1 MERNRER
8 MLAMGLPSIMRSLQ
22 NIAGPA
28 PKPPPKKRVKKEKK
42 PAPVKVKAEP
52 GEEGQEEEAEID
64 DGGLRRSRRI
74 RGVVKKEKEETA
86 EERFERQVGE
96 FIVSGECPKCGS
108 IKEKGHRNHLRSC
121 GGPRAAAGDG
131 STKGY
136 SLLDKQLLSE
146 LTEEDRKDSKKR
158 MLARMKA
165 LAISNLVDFT
175 PEDAKFIV
183 LGSKGDPYTV
193 TLADE
198 KHKCT
203 CLDHR
208 FRRHNCKHICLV
220 LDQIGTLD
228 DPSKWKG
235 AVERSL
241 DDLIKMEN
249 GGGKSGPPVAPAPK
263 DKDAEMAAKFL

>member
-8 MLAMGLPSIMRSLQ
+8 MLSMGLPSLMRTIQ
-22 NIAGPA
+22 NIAGPP
-28 PKPPPKKRVKKEKK
+28 PKPPPKKRVKKEK
-42 PAPVKVKAEP
+42 PAPKVKVKT
-52 GEEGQEEEAEID
+52 EEGAEEKEEEEIE
-64 DGGLRRSRRI
+64 GGPRRSRRNRNAI
-74 RGVVKKEKEETA
+74 KKEKEETA

-96 FIVSGECPKCGS
+96 FIVDGECPKCGK
-108 IKEKGHRNHLRSC
+108 IYEKGHRSHLRSC
-121 GGPRAAAGDG
+121 GGPKATAGDG

-136 SLLDKQLLSE
+136 SLLDKELLSE
-146 LTEEDRKDSKKR
+146 LTEEERKDSQKR

-175 PEDAKFIV
+175 PEAAKFIV

-208 FRRHNCKHICLV
+208 FRRHNCKHICLC
-220 LDQIGTLD
+220 LSQIGALENPTT
-228 DPSKWKG
+228 WKG

-241 DDLIKMEN
+241 DELIKMEE
-249 GGGKSGPPVAPAPK
+249 GGGGGSGPKVAPAPK

>member
-8 MLAMGLPSIMRSLQ
+8 MFAMGLPSLMRTIE
-22 NIAGPA
+22 NIAGPP
-28 PKPPPKKRVKKEKK
+28 PKPPPKKRVKKQK
-42 PAPVKVKAEP
+42 PAPKVKEKTEE
-52 GEEGQEEEAEID
+52 GEEEEIE
-64 DGGLRRSRRI
+64 GGPRRSRRKRNTI
-74 RGVVKKEKEETA
+74 KKEKEETA

-96 FIVSGECPKCGS
+96 FIVDGECPKCGK
-108 IKEKGHRNHLRSC
+108 IYEKGHRSHLRSC
-121 GGPRAAAGDG
+121 GGPKATAGDG

-136 SLLDKQLLSE
+136 SLLDKELLSE
-146 LTEEDRKDSKKR
+146 LTEEERKDSQKK
-158 MLARMKA
+158 MMARTKA

-175 PEDAKFIV
+175 PEAAKFIV

-208 FRRHNCKHICLV
+208 FRRHNCKHITLV
-220 LDQIGTLD
+220 LSEIGALE
-228 DPSKWKG
+228 DPDAWKS

-241 DDLIKMEN
+241 DNLIKMEED
-249 GGGKSGPPVAPAPK
+249 GGGRSGPKVAPAPT